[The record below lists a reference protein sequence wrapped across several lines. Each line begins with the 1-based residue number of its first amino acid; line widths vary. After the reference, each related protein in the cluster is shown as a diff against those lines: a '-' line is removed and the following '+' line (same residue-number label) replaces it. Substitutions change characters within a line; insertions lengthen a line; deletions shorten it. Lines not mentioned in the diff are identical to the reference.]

1 MSEGL
6 ERMIHKSRVEF
17 IDAESKGKFPEM
29 ELTYK
34 TAAGRK
40 NMDILE
46 ELFKEKS
53 PKRKYPRELN
63 S

>member
-1 MSEGL
+1 MQE
-6 ERMIHKSRVEF
+6 EYEQT
-17 IDAESKGKFPEM
+17 GKFPDV

-34 TAAGRK
+34 TQAGRK

-53 PKRKYPRELN
+53 PKRKHKRDVN
-63 S
+63 SQLGNYKPN